1 MTVYVQ
7 QVTYKKLPTGKKEY
21 TKTVTAATPNAAKV
35 LIQNEIGSEIA
46 IVKCLTTVPLS
57 GAASGNASLS
67 CSLI

>member
-7 QVTYKKLPTGKKEY
+7 QVTYKKLPTGRKEY

-46 IVKCLTTVPLS
+46 IVKCLTTVPSTATGASNPATS
-57 GAASGNASLS
+57 G
-67 CSLI
+67 

>member
-46 IVKCLTTVPLS
+46 IVKC
-57 GAASGNASLS
+57 
-67 CSLI
+67 

>member
-46 IVKCLTTVPLS
+46 IVKCLTTVPS
-57 GAASGNASLS
+57 TATGASNPASAG
-67 CSLI
+67 